1 MWPFK
6 AKQKPSR
13 IDPDAPRVVIIG
25 NGITG
30 ISAAIQIRKNQ
41 PTWQI
46 SIVSGESA
54 YFYSRPALMY
64 IFMGHMRFE
73 DTKPYDDRFWE
84 TNEINR
90 IQAWAISL
98 NSQRQTVGLDTGQDL
113 PYDKLLIATGSK
125 PNYFGWPGQDLK
137 QVQGLYTLQ
146 DLTKLE
152 SSMSRINTAV
162 VVGGGLIGIELAEM
176 LVSRGRKVS
185 ILARE
190 NEYWDNVLPTE
201 EAKMVGRVIREHH
214 VDLRLNTELA
224 QIEGDENQNVTGVE
238 LKNGER
244 IECEFVGLTAGVS
257 PNIDLLRVSE
267 VETERGVLVNKS
279 FHTTVRNIFA
289 AGDCAEIIV
298 PNVERNTIEQL
309 WYTGKMQGEVV
320 GDIMSGTHRSY
331 ERGVWYNSAKFFDL
345 EYHTYGQVPS
355 AQSKHGDELQQ
366 YWWSDEHRR
375 GLRLVFDSKNKIVG
389 MNALGIRHHHKTW
402 ERWIT
407 EERDQEYVF
416 SNLHRAEFDPEF
428 YEQVSARMVESF
440 KESSSK

>member
-125 PNYFGWPGQDLK
+125 PNYF
-137 QVQGLYTLQ
+137 
-146 DLTKLE
+146 
-152 SSMSRINTAV
+152 
-162 VVGGGLIGIELAEM
+162 
-176 LVSRGRKVS
+176 
-185 ILARE
+185 
-190 NEYWDNVLPTE
+190 
-201 EAKMVGRVIREHH
+201 
-214 VDLRLNTELA
+214 
-224 QIEGDENQNVTGVE
+224 
-238 LKNGER
+238 
-244 IECEFVGLTAGVS
+244 
-257 PNIDLLRVSE
+257 
-267 VETERGVLVNKS
+267 
-279 FHTTVRNIFA
+279 
-289 AGDCAEIIV
+289 
-298 PNVERNTIEQL
+298 
-309 WYTGKMQGEVV
+309 
-320 GDIMSGTHRSY
+320 
-331 ERGVWYNSAKFFDL
+331 
-345 EYHTYGQVPS
+345 
-355 AQSKHGDELQQ
+355 
-366 YWWSDEHRR
+366 
-375 GLRLVFDSKNKIVG
+375 
-389 MNALGIRHHHKTW
+389 
-402 ERWIT
+402 
-407 EERDQEYVF
+407 
-416 SNLHRAEFDPEF
+416 
-428 YEQVSARMVESF
+428 
-440 KESSSK
+440 